1 MEDVTRLSD
10 CEPPG
15 DIAFDSITLTEWL
28 RITPFQQMSCCLTST
43 TTNLADAVTWF
54 TIVFRFAENRR
65 YGEPEGNVQD
75 AQMPNRA
82 TLTEANSPRV

>member
-1 MEDVTRLSD
+1 VLSHINYY
-10 CEPPG
+10 EPG
-15 DIAFDSITLTEWL
+15 GRRDL
-28 RITPFQQMSCCLTST
+28 
-43 TTNLADAVTWF
+43 V